1 MNADGILEL
10 MMENRI
16 SAGYLCDADIAL
28 IPAGMDR
35 IPASARESRRL
46 ISWRET
52 DKRRKDPEISSFILY
67 SDDPERRQMGRLF
80 RMRDQKSLF

>member
-35 IPASARESRRL
+35 IPASARESHRL
-46 ISWRET
+46 ISWRERQT
-52 DKRRKDPEISSFILY
+52 KEERIRKSLPSSFMLMIRKED
-67 SDDPERRQMGRLF
+67 SPPMTEA
-80 RMRDQKSLF
+80 SVS